1 MPQPLLGMLS
11 CPSTERFVWEKKSGW
26 GQNTAFREARAP
38 SCLWW
43 WLLVTMTFLAS
54 PHLSVSGYG
63 GWITIPSARQ
73 IREEKNKSRAEPSG
87 ASLFPSPALCVK
99 PAPTHSATLGFW
111 GMCLCVSRGP
121 PGWGERLPRGGRAR
135 VLLNL
140 GTSPQGALLRA
151 PAVDFPGVAASP
163 TDTKYSCRG
172 EGGATSGRPPQ
183 VIEQRLQTQAAARKR
198 DAQTPRL
205 SEAGRQDNGTHGR
218 AARRLLPEPPSSGTV
233 EAGTGGG
240 GPSVAS
246 TVYYSQAFGARRT
259 GSLLQVVRSAS
270 LPSPRSPKTAP
281 GS

>member
-1 MPQPLLGMLS
+1 M
-11 CPSTERFVWEKKSGW
+11 
-26 GQNTAFREARAP
+26 
-38 SCLWW
+38 CL
-43 WLLVTMTFLAS
+43 
-54 PHLSVSGYG
+54 
-63 GWITIPSARQ
+63 
-73 IREEKNKSRAEPSG
+73 SG
-87 ASLFPSPALCVK
+87 APWLGRAAPPPAVWVPVC
-99 PAPTHSATLGFW
+99 
-111 GMCLCVSRGP
+111 
-121 PGWGERLPRGGRAR
+121 RGGRAR

-140 GTSPQGALLRA
+140 GTSPQGTLLRA

-163 TDTKYSCRG
+163 TDTKYSCRR
-172 EGGATSGRPPQ
+172 EGGPHQDARPQ
-183 VIEQRLQTQAAARKR
+183 VIEQRLQTRAAARKR